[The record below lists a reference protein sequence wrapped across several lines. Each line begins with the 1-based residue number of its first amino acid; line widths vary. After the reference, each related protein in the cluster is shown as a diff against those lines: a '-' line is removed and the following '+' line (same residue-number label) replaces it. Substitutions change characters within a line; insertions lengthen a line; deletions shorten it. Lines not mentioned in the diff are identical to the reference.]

1 MLVYNE
7 KNIFQSALNA
17 NEQNYFSARNIIS
30 SLEEEIRVLN
40 RGLNQHQVEINQL
53 KDHYQEI
60 KFQINA
66 IGDRIY
72 IEFNVS
78 IDEVMNQE
86 VNTEIADEDLAQKVE
101 QIRPRLN
108 NYGEINPMAME
119 AYEEI
124 KSRYD
129 VITVQRNDI
138 VAAKESL
145 LQTIKEIESTATSQ
159 FMQAFEEIRSNFINV
174 FRSLFTE
181 DDNCD
186 LILME
191 PDNPLESSIEI
202 VAKPK
207 GKKPKSLSQLSGGE
221 KTLTATALLFALYLL
236 KPAPFC
242 IFDEVD
248 APFDDANIQK
258 FNRIIQKFSERSQ
271 FIIVTHNKSTMAAV
285 DVLYGVYM
293 QEMGISALTPVDFR
307 DLKDDPVLAAASA

>member
-1 MLVYNE
+1 MENQLILVYNE
-7 KNIFQSALNA
+7 KNTFQSALNA

-30 SLEEEIRVLN
+30 GLEEEIKVLN
-40 RGLNQHQVEINQL
+40 RSLNQYQVEINQL

-78 IDEVMNQE
+78 VDEIMNQE
-86 VNTEIADEDLAQKVE
+86 VEETMADEELAQKVE
-101 QIRPRLN
+101 QIRHRLN

-129 VITVQRNDI
+129 VISLQRNDI
-138 VAAKESL
+138 LDAKDSL
-145 LQTIKEIESTATSQ
+145 LQTIKEIESTATAQ

-186 LILME
+186 LILLE
-191 PDNPLESSIEI
+191 PENPLESSIEI

-207 GKKPKSLSQLSGGE
+207 GKTKIAQSVVGW
-221 KTLTATALLFALYLL
+221 
-236 KPAPFC
+236 
-242 IFDEVD
+242 
-248 APFDDANIQK
+248 
-258 FNRIIQKFSERSQ
+258 
-271 FIIVTHNKSTMAAV
+271 
-285 DVLYGVYM
+285 
-293 QEMGISALTPVDFR
+293 
-307 DLKDDPVLAAASA
+307 